1 MDYNIPMLAS
11 AAHVPQ
17 MPMQSPDSQLP
28 LQVQPFQTVNP
39 VAQEHQAMKMIG
51 ERNQMQDE
59 QRQREE
65 ANNDRASLEALHSS
79 GVNLST
85 PEGIDEAL
93 QKQGWSQKTIDGLL
107 KRKQAI
113 LTNASL
119 MQEHLSKVDAR
130 KLADI
135 HSTMEET
142 LRDMTRPMEKYDAAI
157 KSGKDTVAATS
168 AFNDTAAA
176 IVTYYRGRKNADGTP
191 LVPPEKLEQMA
202 KWSVDDW
209 RHNVDEA
216 DFKVK
221 QVSTALK
228 NKKYQAETGLIEKK
242 TQLLDEGATAVAI
255 DALEAKRE
263 AVLIDDAEYA
273 RQYTLL
279 TTPKGRGGAATTASR
294 KSVADI
300 PPDEREQLVDRLGS
314 YLTNPS
320 KYIGAMAAR
329 DPANEILMNEVQR
342 KYPDYDSSKYPGM
355 VKNYTNFMAGP
366 DGRVVRS
373 FGTANRHLD
382 TLAELGKDL
391 KNDQVPAWNV
401 FANYI
406 NKATGAA
413 APSNFEAAKMIIADE
428 VLKGVL
434 GGQGALKDREQ
445 LAASIKGSS
454 SPEQMMGFIKT
465 ARDLIAGQLQGYR
478 NQFTAGGGTDAQ
490 FDNMLGGKSIISRQK
505 KPDAPAEVAKTPE
518 SKAAGVVAP
527 MDIEQG
533 RMRVKELG
541 GLEPAKKHW
550 TEMHDAWSKAKGE
563 EKTILKQELDVLL
576 MGIHEADMGPPA
588 IAANPGAVNRS
599 KSGKPMVKINGV
611 WEYQ

>member
-65 ANNDRASLEALHSS
+65 ANNERASLEALHSS

-242 TQLLDEGATAVAI
+242 TQLLEVEDVGVGPAPPKITEAAVRRIALLHPGGHREE
-255 DALEAKRE
+255 ALESLGVHGGLAQGEGIGEQIAGRHF
-263 AVLIDDAEYA
+263 ANGIVLHRAPQPLPILHGLLHDRRIGADLPA
-273 RQYTLL
+273 R
-279 TTPKGRGGAATTASR
+279 GSG
-294 KSVADI
+294 
-300 PPDEREQLVDRLGS
+300 RLGKQS
-314 YLTNPS
+314 
-320 KYIGAMAAR
+320 GGERQQA
-329 DPANEILMNEVQR
+329 QR
-342 KYPDYDSSKYPGM
+342 
-355 VKNYTNFMAGP
+355 
-366 DGRVVRS
+366 
-373 FGTANRHLD
+373 
-382 TLAELGKDL
+382 
-391 KNDQVPAWNV
+391 Q
-401 FANYI
+401 
-406 NKATGAA
+406 
-413 APSNFEAAKMIIADE
+413 
-428 VLKGVL
+428 
-434 GGQGALKDREQ
+434 
-445 LAASIKGSS
+445 
-454 SPEQMMGFIKT
+454 
-465 ARDLIAGQLQGYR
+465 
-478 NQFTAGGGTDAQ
+478 
-490 FDNMLGGKSIISRQK
+490 
-505 KPDAPAEVAKTPE
+505 
-518 SKAAGVVAP
+518 
-527 MDIEQG
+527 
-533 RMRVKELG
+533 
-541 GLEPAKKHW
+541 
-550 TEMHDAWSKAKGE
+550 E
-563 EKTILKQELDVLL
+563 ET
-576 MGIHEADMGPPA
+576 
-588 IAANPGAVNRS
+588 
-599 KSGKPMVKINGV
+599 
-611 WEYQ
+611 